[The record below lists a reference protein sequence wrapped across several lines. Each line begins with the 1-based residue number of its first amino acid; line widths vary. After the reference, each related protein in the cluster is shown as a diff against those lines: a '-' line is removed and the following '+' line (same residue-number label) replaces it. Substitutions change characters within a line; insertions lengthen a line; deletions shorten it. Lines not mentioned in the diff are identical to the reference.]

1 MRARA
6 VIRLGFP
13 SEDRSRI
20 VFGALEPEARTAP
33 SHRSKVLVERRG
45 RSLVLT
51 LEARDTSALRAA
63 VNSHLRFVYLAEA
76 AVDAVKDL

>member
-33 SHRSKVLVERRG
+33 TPRSKVLAERRG

-63 VNSHLRFVYLAEA
+63 VNSYLRFVYLAVA
-76 AVDAVKDL
+76 TLDAVEGL